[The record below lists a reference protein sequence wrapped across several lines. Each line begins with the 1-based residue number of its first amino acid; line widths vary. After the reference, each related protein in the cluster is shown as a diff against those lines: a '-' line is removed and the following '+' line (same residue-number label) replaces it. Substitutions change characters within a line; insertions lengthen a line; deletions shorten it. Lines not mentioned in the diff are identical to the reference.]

1 MVSVGLDVG
10 KTSIGIILENDN
22 GELSSPEYFPSSRY
36 WSQDGLERVI
46 REYLDSKGVDI
57 SSVDGIGMAV
67 PGVVD
72 SDRKIFEK
80 DVMDSDI
87 DFLKLEESL
96 GVQVEIAND
105 GDVAV
110 LGQKR
115 KYNSENIVNIIIGSG
130 IGTGVV
136 YDGKLLWGDKS
147 GGPEIGFSYV
157 GESIW
162 QAYGGNVIPEAVNEW
177 LEREERPTDLE
188 ENIESAEELFRNSED
203 RVAEDYIQRL
213 EEYTARGIA
222 NSINAYSPDI
232 LTFTGSVAVQNPD
245 FIKRCFSQAEEDFFN
260 SKPELEIADTDEH
273 IPLKG
278 AVELARKIR

>member
-10 KTSIGIILENDN
+10 KTRIGIILEDDK
-22 GELSSPEYFPSSRY
+22 GELSNPEHYTSSRY
-36 WSQDGLERVI
+36 WSQGGLERVI

-72 SDRKIFEK
+72 SDRKVFEK
-80 DVMDSDI
+80 DLMDSDI

-130 IGTGVV
+130 IGTGVI

-162 QAYGGNVIPEAVNEW
+162 QAYGVNVIPEAVNQW
-177 LEREERPTDLE
+177 LEHEERTTELG

-203 RVAEDYIQRL
+203 RVAEDYIRRL
-213 EEYTARGIA
+213 EKYTARGIA
-222 NSINAYSPDI
+222 NSVNAYSPDI

-245 FIKRCFSQAEEDFFN
+245 FIKRCSSQAEEDFFN
-260 SKPELEIADTDEH
+260 SNPELEIADTEEH

-278 AVELARKIR
+278 AVELAGKIL